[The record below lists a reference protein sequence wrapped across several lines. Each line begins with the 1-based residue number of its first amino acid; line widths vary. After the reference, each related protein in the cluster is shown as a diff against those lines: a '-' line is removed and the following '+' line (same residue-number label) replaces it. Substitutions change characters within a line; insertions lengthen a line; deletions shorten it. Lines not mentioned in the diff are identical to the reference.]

1 VQGAGCVPIRL
12 GLIVNP
18 VAGLGGPAGLKGS
31 DGADV
36 QRLALERGASA
47 RAGERATAALAVVA
61 AAHPGVEVLTASG
74 ALGEHAVR
82 AAGLVPRIVSW
93 PVSTEGGT
101 TAADTQAAAR
111 AIAAS
116 GAELILF
123 VGGDGTARDVVAGLE
138 ATGGAAGVA
147 ALGVPAGVKMY
158 SACFAVSPSAAGAL
172 AAAWLG
178 EEAVPVRES
187 EVLDVVEEQLRHGR
201 VDPRLFGYL
210 RVPFRVGHTQARK
223 TASPSSEA
231 AAAASAVRGVIAQ
244 LRPGVRYL
252 LGPGSTVA
260 ELGRQ
265 LGLATTPLGVDVLL
279 DGELVLTDATEQQ
292 LLAEISGRQAQAVIT
307 IIGGQGFLLGRG
319 NQQISARVVRELDP
333 VRPLIVVAPEQKLI
347 ELGGRPLLVDTGDA
361 GVDESLAG
369 FARITTG
376 VSGTSMY
383 PVSAPEST
391 LALNHTITK
400 PTPQG
405 AVMRLENKKA
415 IVTGGAGGIGRATAL
430 AFAAEGAQVAVVD
443 LREDAALAVVEEIRA
458 AGGTAVAI
466 AADVSNE
473 DDIQR
478 IIATTVAELGG
489 VNVVFN
495 NAGIIRRTTAVET
508 TAEEWD
514 RVFGVNVKSIFLMCK
529 HVVPIMAE
537 NGGGS
542 IVNTGSGWGLKGG
555 GQAISYCASKGAV
568 VNMTRALAIDH
579 GPQGIR
585 VNSVNPGDVNTG
597 MLLEE
602 ARQLSQDANA
612 FLAESADRPLGRM
625 GQPSEIAAAVV
636 WLASDDSSYVT
647 GSALVVDGGGIA

>member
-1 VQGAGCVPIRL
+1 
-12 GLIVNP
+12 
-18 VAGLGGPAGLKGS
+18 
-31 DGADV
+31 
-36 QRLALERGASA
+36 
-47 RAGERATAALAVVA
+47 
-61 AAHPGVEVLTASG
+61 
-74 ALGEHAVR
+74 
-82 AAGLVPRIVSW
+82 
-93 PVSTEGGT
+93 
-101 TAADTQAAAR
+101 
-111 AIAAS
+111 
-116 GAELILF
+116 
-123 VGGDGTARDVVAGLE
+123 
-138 ATGGAAGVA
+138 
-147 ALGVPAGVKMY
+147 
-158 SACFAVSPSAAGAL
+158 
-172 AAAWLG
+172 
-178 EEAVPVRES
+178 
-187 EVLDVVEEQLRHGR
+187 
-201 VDPRLFGYL
+201 
-210 RVPFRVGHTQARK
+210 
-223 TASPSSEA
+223 
-231 AAAASAVRGVIAQ
+231 
-244 LRPGVRYL
+244 
-252 LGPGSTVA
+252 
-260 ELGRQ
+260 
-265 LGLATTPLGVDVLL
+265 
-279 DGELVLTDATEQQ
+279 
-292 LLAEISGRQAQAVIT
+292 
-307 IIGGQGFLLGRG
+307 
-319 NQQISARVVRELDP
+319 
-333 VRPLIVVAPEQKLI
+333 
-347 ELGGRPLLVDTGDA
+347 
-361 GVDESLAG
+361 
-369 FARITTG
+369 
-376 VSGTSMY
+376 
-383 PVSAPEST
+383 
-391 LALNHTITK
+391 
-400 PTPQG
+400 
-405 AVMRLENKKA
+405 MRLENKKA

-443 LREDAALAVVEEIRA
+443 LRADAAEAVVEEIRA

-478 IIATTVAELGG
+478 IIATTVEEFGG

-625 GQPSEIAAAVV
+625 GEPSEIAAAVV